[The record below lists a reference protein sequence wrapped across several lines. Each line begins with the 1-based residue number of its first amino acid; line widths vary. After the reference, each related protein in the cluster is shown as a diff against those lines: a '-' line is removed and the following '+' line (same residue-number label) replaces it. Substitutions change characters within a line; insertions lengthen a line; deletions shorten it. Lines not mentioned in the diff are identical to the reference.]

1 MGTKAPEGGSRHHGT
16 IDPRFQTAESS
27 TCWEGCGLG
36 TLWEGSLVVI
46 LVRGQLPGFTI
57 FEFDCID
64 LKRYWT
70 V

>member
-1 MGTKAPEGGSRHHGT
+1 MGTQAPDGGSRHHGT
-16 IDPRFQTAESS
+16 IDPRLQPAESS

-46 LVRGQLPGFTI
+46 LVRGQTPWLHN

-64 LKRYWT
+64 LKCNWT